1 MGIRTLTMA
10 NRKRKFDEI
19 DSDLSTQ
26 LSNDEIATKKIV
38 KRTFASN
45 RKRRKRAN
53 ASSKH
58 LINKSETKKV
68 SKPKNEKI
76 KKRVQTT
83 LNFPSKSKNKKDKK
97 ERIGAS
103 ECSECGMLYYSGNDD
118 DDSVHSKFH
127 KIFIQK
133 FKNGYKKKQHLL
145 SKFIIFESAKYL
157 VLCIEYEQF
166 LKLKEANADILSVC
180 DLMDRDLGYFV
191 SHKEQIYSLEQGQS
205 LFCFVEETR
214 HCIVGCVVCEYRTFA
229 YQIKI
234 NSESMECDFIQRSSK
249 KEKCQ
254 IGVVKIWVHPSH
266 RRKGIGSLLMDC
278 IQTKFVYATK
288 INKKYIAFCQPT
300 RCGKQFAQKY
310 CKTKHILVY

>member
-58 LINKSETKKV
+58 LINKSETKKL

-127 KIFIQK
+127 KIFTQK
-133 FKNGYKKKQHLL
+133 FKNGYKKTQHLL

-157 VLCIEYEQF
+157 V
-166 LKLKEANADILSVC
+166 
-180 DLMDRDLGYFV
+180 
-191 SHKEQIYSLEQGQS
+191 
-205 LFCFVEETR
+205 CFVEETR

-234 NSESMECDFIQRSSK
+234 NSESTECDFIERSSK

-278 IQTKFVYATK
+278 IQTNFVYATK